1 MPIIIAPN
9 GRNPYDV
16 VVGSLTRQTPRITI
30 LSLAAQFPDDFRKS
44 ASALAADEW
53 RLLYEI
59 KYYEIYALAN
69 PAFDPLQSIEEVLD
83 HQQTMEGILFDR
95 VCSNRSIEEI
105 TFDIRMKLSALSFDE
120 RKALW
125 CILVGAKHADLAV
138 EEMSESAWWLDWCA
152 M

>member
-1 MPIIIAPN
+1 MPIIIAPK
-9 GRNPYDV
+9 GRNPYDL
-16 VVGSLTRQTPRITI
+16 VVGSLTRQTPRITV
-30 LSLAAQFPDDFRKS
+30 LSLAAQFPDDFRKA
-44 ASALAADEW
+44 ASALEADEW

-83 HQQTMEGILFDR
+83 HQQTIEGVLVDR

-105 TFDIRMKLSALSFDE
+105 AFGIRMKLSALSFDE

-125 CILVGAKHADLAV
+125 CILVGAKHADLDNDELA
-138 EEMSESAWWLDWCA
+138 SCGWWRYWIRT
-152 M
+152 